1 MKPKIG
7 RTVYC
12 IYYGNYAEAILV
24 KKVGWLGKESFIIE
38 DFSDYENFD
47 SFEWFFKDYGITW
60 FISLSKAKKAIFEQ
74 NPDID
79 KKSYYIE
86 KVYDDY
92 YEVKEKD
99 DGRN

>member
-38 DFSDYENFD
+38 DFSDYEEFD
-47 SFEWFFKDYGITW
+47 SFEWFYNRYGVDW
-60 FISLSKAKKAIFEQ
+60 FTSLAKAKKALFEQ

-79 KKSYYIE
+79 KTKYRLE

-92 YEVKEKD
+92 YEVKEKE
-99 DGRN
+99 